1 MNKVAEILKE
11 MRQVCDEII
20 EELSSLTEEELQLQ
34 TGDVPWRIQHLL
46 YRFAAHEEEHIH
58 QIIAARWAIGANP
71 TSAQFILSQFLA
83 TRGRLEGTLIGLKDQ
98 QAILS
103 PREGEWS
110 ILEILQHLLES
121 DRQYLAW
128 IRHNRVAGMG

>member
-1 MNKVAEILKE
+1 MGDIVVLLDELHRLRDEIVAELASLT
-11 MRQVCDEII
+11 D
-20 EELSSLTEEELQLQ
+20 EELRAQTE
-34 TGDVPWRIQHLL
+34 DVPWRIQHLL
-46 YRFAAHEEEHIH
+46 YRFSAHEEEHIN

-71 TSAQFILSQFLA
+71 SPAQLILSQFLA
-83 TRGRLEGTLIGLKDQ
+83 TRGRLEGTLISLKDE

-110 ILEILQHLLES
+110 IIEILQHLLES

-128 IRHNRVAGMG
+128 IRHNRAVGG